1 MFFRHFLFLLFSVAL
16 CVAVG
21 DETFTQ
27 PFYRVLQLTSPVMNG
42 TDVLIAQVLL
52 NRSPY
57 VKQPVVEDGNFESS
71 TKSAV
76 FAFQAGNSL
85 NATGVLDATTGTLLL
100 SLQYRDNYRDSGT
113 IPPGYLYKVHIPVY
127 ANRCIETNATL
138 YNAQM
143 QVLRVFR
150 VRTHGQNDPQTGL
163 PLNEFAG
170 YGYTPTG
177 LSEFDLN
184 SPEDD
189 PIDYG
194 PYPVNRFVQGLQ
206 GNAALLISDI
216 RDGILLHTGEWA
228 NWTVPM
234 PMPNSEG
241 CVHAW
246 PQDVQGIW
254 YQLVAL
260 GVQVRPNTFGKLPY
274 PYKPQGVVSV
284 EQLD

>member
-1 MFFRHFLFLLFSVAL
+1 LTL
-16 CVAVG
+16 CVAAR
-21 DETFTQ
+21 DEQFTE
-27 PFYRVLQLTSPVMNG
+27 PFYRVLQLTNPPTNG

-57 VKQPVVEDGNFESS
+57 VLTPVVVDGSFGST

-76 FAFQAGNSL
+76 FAFQSGNGLS
-85 NATGVLDATTGTLLL
+85 ATGVLDANSSTLLL
-100 SLQYRDNYRDSGT
+100 SLHYRDNYRDNGT
-113 IPPGYLYKVHIPVY
+113 IPPGYMYKVHIPVY
-127 ANRCIETNATL
+127 ANRSIETNATL

-150 VRTHGQNDPQTGL
+150 VHTHGQNDSQTGL
-163 PLNEFAG
+163 SLNEFASSG
-170 YGYTPTG
+170 STPTG
-177 LSEFDLN
+177 LSTFDLN
-184 SPEDD
+184 SPEDNATE
-189 PIDYG
+189 YG

-206 GNAALLISDI
+206 GNAAILISNI
-216 RDGILLHTGEWA
+216 RDGILLHTGEWP
-228 NWTVPM
+228 NWSPPM
-234 PMPNSEG
+234 EMPDSHG

-246 PQDVQGIW
+246 PQDIQGIW

-274 PYKPQGVVSV
+274 PYRAQGVVSV